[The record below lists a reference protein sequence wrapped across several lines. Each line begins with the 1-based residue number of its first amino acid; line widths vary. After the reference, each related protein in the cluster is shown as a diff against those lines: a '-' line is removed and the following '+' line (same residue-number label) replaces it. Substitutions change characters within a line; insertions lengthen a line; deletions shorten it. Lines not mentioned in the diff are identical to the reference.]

1 MKLLKS
7 IGILIILLVLLPLI
21 IVMAGLITVL
31 FDDTPDPAA
40 TAGAAA
46 GGVSDRVPAE
56 YAADVV
62 RAGSLCPEIT
72 PALIAAQ
79 IQQESGWQTHAESS
93 AAAKGISQF
102 IDSTWA
108 AMGTDGDGDGIAD
121 VNNPHDAIFSQ
132 GKYMCDNVANI
143 KPLLASGAVTGDIA
157 ELALAAYNA
166 GLGAVQTHG
175 GIPPY
180 AETRAY
186 VATIT
191 AQAPSFAAPAPGAA
205 GGSMAAAIEW
215 ARGIAAD
222 DTHGYTLGATGPVD
236 YDCSGLVQ
244 TAMARAGIDLP
255 RTAHEQ
261 AQGGTTIPSLDQAQP
276 GDLLFW
282 GDPAHYYHVALYIGD
297 GLMVSADTEASGINE
312 EPLWAPQALIKRY
325 Q

>member
-1 MKLLKS
+1 MKPLRAIAALIAVPVAITAGGLLLS
-7 IGILIILLVLLPLI
+7 LL
-21 IVMAGLITVL
+21 
-31 FDDTPDPAA
+31 DDTPDPAA

-56 YAADVV
+56 YAADVI

-79 IQQESGWQTHAESS
+79 IQQESGWQAHAESS

-175 GIPPY
+175 GVPPY

-186 VATIT
+186 VANIT
-191 AQAPSFAAPAPGAA
+191 AQAPSFAAPAA
-205 GGSMAAAIEW
+205 GGGGTMAAAIEW

-222 DTHGYTLGATGPVD
+222 DAHGYTLGATGPVD

-297 GLMVSADTEASGINE
+297 GLMVSADTETTGINE

>member
-1 MKLLKS
+1 MKPLRAIAAIIAVPVAITAGGLAAALL
-7 IGILIILLVLLPLI
+7 
-21 IVMAGLITVL
+21 
-31 FDDTPDPAA
+31 DDTPDPAA

-79 IQQESGWQTHAESS
+79 IQQESGWQAHAESS

-108 AMGTDGDGDGIAD
+108 AMGADGDGDGIAD
-121 VNNPHDAIFSQ
+121 VNNPHDAIYSQ

-222 DTHGYTLGATGPVD
+222 DTHGYTLGATGPAD

-244 TAMARAGIDLP
+244 AAMARAGIDLP

-261 AQGGTTIPSLDQAQP
+261 AQGGTTIPGLDQAQP

-297 GLMVSADTEASGINE
+297 GLMVSADTETSGINE

>member
-1 MKLLKS
+1 MKPLRAIAALIAVPVVITAGGLAASLL
-7 IGILIILLVLLPLI
+7 
-21 IVMAGLITVL
+21 
-31 FDDTPDPAA
+31 DDTPDPTAG
-40 TAGAAA
+40 AGAAA

-79 IQQESGWQTHAESS
+79 IQQESGWQAHAESS

-102 IDSTWA
+102 IDSTWN
-108 AMGTDGDGDGIAD
+108 AMGADGDGDGIAD

-191 AQAPSFAAPAPGAA
+191 ATAPSFAAPAA
-205 GGSMAAAIEW
+205 GGGGTMAAAIEW

-244 TAMARAGIDLP
+244 AAMARAGIDLP

-261 AQGGTTIPSLDQAQP
+261 AQGGTTIPGLDQAQP

>member
-1 MKLLKS
+1 MKPLRAIAALIAVPVVITAGGLLLS
-7 IGILIILLVLLPLI
+7 LL
-21 IVMAGLITVL
+21 
-31 FDDTPDPAA
+31 DDTPDPTAG
-40 TAGAAA
+40 AGAAA

-56 YAADVV
+56 YAADVI

-121 VNNPHDAIFSQ
+121 VNNPHDAIYSQ

-191 AQAPSFAAPAPGAA
+191 AQAPSFAAPAA
-205 GGSMAAAIEW
+205 GGGGTMAAAIEW

-222 DTHGYTLGATGPVD
+222 DTHGYTLGATGPGD

-244 TAMARAGIDLP
+244 AALARAGIDLP

-297 GLMVSADTEASGINE
+297 GLMVSADTETTGINE